1 MKSFVSLLCLTLGL
15 FSQQAWADPA
25 PFGLEIGKTT
35 IKELKEKYKVTDA
48 GENKF
53 SGGKMYSI
61 KPSQIDFEGLQG
73 VTTIFSNDGKLLA
86 VLTTLP
92 KNKFDYL
99 YDSLGKKYKL
109 TAKEIPFVGNK
120 SATYLDGNTEI
131 SLDAPHLSF
140 EMSMNYI
147 SLDLLKAAKAQSS
160 QEENNKKKR
169 ENSQL

>member
-1 MKSFVSLLCLTLGL
+1 
-15 FSQQAWADPA
+15 
-25 PFGLEIGKTT
+25 
-35 IKELKEKYKVTDA
+35 
-48 GENKF
+48 
-53 SGGKMYSI
+53 
-61 KPSQIDFEGLQG
+61 
-73 VTTIFSNDGKLLA
+73 
-86 VLTTLP
+86 
-92 KNKFDYL
+92 
-99 YDSLGKKYKL
+99 
-109 TAKEIPFVGNK
+109 FVGNK

>member
-1 MKSFVSLLCLTLGL
+1 MKSITSLFCLILS
-15 FSQQAWADPA
+15 FYAQHVWADPA

-35 IKELKEKYKVTDA
+35 IKDLKERYTVTDS
-48 GENKF
+48 GENKY

-61 KPSQIDFEGLQG
+61 KPSQIDFEGLQN
-73 VTTIFSNDGKLLA
+73 VSTIFSNDGKLLA

-92 KNKFDYL
+92 KSKFDYL

-120 SATYLDGNTEI
+120 SASYVDGNTEI
-131 SLDAPHLSF
+131 TIDAPHLSF
-140 EMSMNYI
+140 DMSMNYI
-147 SLDLLKAAKAQSS
+147 SLDLLKAAKTQAT
-160 QEENNKKKR
+160 QEENNKKRR